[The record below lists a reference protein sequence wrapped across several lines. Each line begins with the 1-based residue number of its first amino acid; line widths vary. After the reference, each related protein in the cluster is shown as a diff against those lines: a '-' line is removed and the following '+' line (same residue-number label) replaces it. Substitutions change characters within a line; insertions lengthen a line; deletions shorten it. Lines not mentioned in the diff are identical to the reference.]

1 MLLKKGTQ
9 NEIISM
15 LSTDKIIQ
23 KQGNIKYFSKYLFG
37 LLNREPASLIIPNET
52 LHPDG
57 TTKKD
62 ILHDCRKITKCSR
75 IVNYKKSS
83 VKKTF
88 NPEFNPQPAEIP
100 APVIEKKEQ
109 NFNTNYCNIPLI
121 CHTCAEKGARR
132 KWTLLEPQIK
142 KLIIKYPYVY
152 FITFTTRDNPDLNQN
167 YDTLNESLRKFYLMG
182 QTRTTGKRSG
192 GEAAK
197 IKASTIAKEIKK
209 GKNSSNYH
217 IHAHTIAFCDKKL
230 DYSVYDAKLKNKI
243 VTEYREAHEGQ
254 NPPKELLKIAWKDTG
269 EIVDHDTGEIKD
281 IPFSKLTREWYEV
294 TNGEGINLDIKPLLW
309 PNMKRKITQ
318 EDLFDTIR
326 EAIKYT
332 CKVSDFTREEII
344 EILSN
349 RKDKRFFS
357 TTGELYDQQT
367 EEQFITEEIEIDRLF
382 GYAWNPVNKKMEK
395 LNKRH
400 EAFLYDMIERAT
412 VYNEYK
418 SKVMQAYTKKDS
430 MKKYIM
436 KSYLEMITEPQHA
449 ENKNLKLSV
458 ISALD
463 KLTETYMAIKRTLY
477 KTIILT
483 TDNGN
488 DTRTINDLQLSPE
501 IQSMMKKPETYSNM
515 AQYSAAFKG

>member
-1 MLLKKGTQ
+1 MLANDNIIKKQ
-9 NEIISM
+9 E
-15 LSTDKIIQ
+15 KI
-23 KQGNIKYFSKYLFG
+23 KCFSKYLYRA
-37 LLNREPASLIIPNET
+37 LNREPASLIISDDT
-52 LHPDG
+52 LHDDG

-62 ILHDCRKITKCSR
+62 ILNDCRKIIKCSK
-75 IVNYKKSS
+75 IVNYKTAT

-88 NPEFNPQPAEIP
+88 NPQYTPQPAELP

-109 NFNTNYCNIPLI
+109 NFSTNYCNIPLI

-142 KLIIKYPYVY
+142 KLILKYPYVY

-167 YDTLNESLRKFYLMG
+167 YNTLNESLRKFYLMG

-209 GKNSSNYH
+209 GKNSKNYH
-217 IHAHTIAFCDKKL
+217 IHAHTIAFCNDKL
-230 DYSVYDAKLKNKI
+230 DYSVYDKKQKEKI
-243 VTEYREAHEGQ
+243 ILEYRQAHDNR
-254 NPPKELLKIAWKDTG
+254 NPPKELLNIAWKDTG
-269 EIVDHDTGEIKD
+269 EIVDHDTGEIKE

-294 TNGEGINLDIKPLLW
+294 TNGEGINLDIKPLLM
-309 PNMKRKITQ
+309 PTMRRKVTQ
-318 EDLFDTIR
+318 EDLFNTIR

-367 EEQFITEEIEIDRLF
+367 EEQFISEEIEIDRLF
-382 GYAWNPVNKKMEK
+382 GYAWNPVSKKMEK

-400 EAFLYDMIERAT
+400 EAFLYDMIERAA
-412 VYNEYK
+412 VYKEYK
-418 SKVMQAYTKKDS
+418 SKVMQAYSKKDS
-430 MKKYIM
+430 IKKYIM

-463 KLTETYMAIKRTLY
+463 KLTDTYNAIKRTLY

-483 TDNGN
+483 ADNGS
-488 DTRTINDLQLSPE
+488 DTRTINDLQLSQE
-501 IQSMMKKPETYSNM
+501 IKGMMKTPERYQNA
-515 AQYSAAFKG
+515 AQYANTIKG